1 MLSTVFV
8 WIMAY
13 TIVGIILAYLVDGT
27 NWWQKILIGCFW
39 PILIIIYTVAL
50 ILSTM
55 VWTFITIKS
64 SIKNKKI

>member
-13 TIVGIILAYLVDGT
+13 TIVGIILAYLVDGA

-39 PILIIIYTVAL
+39 LALIIIYVIAL
-50 ILSTM
+50 ISSTI

-64 SIKNKKI
+64 HIKNKKI